1 VVAAEE
7 YWLFSFSRM
16 KRFRLL
22 LAGTLGALTLGLGS
36 CLKAPDYPVTPEISV
51 DDTSVTLRHY
61 TNSGT
66 QPIDSVFITIRF
78 QDGDGDLGLSSAES
92 AVAPYAYPSRFN
104 NNYFIEPYV
113 KVNGTFVSLVS
124 LGRTTAGAYNSRFEH
139 IATTSENHSAPVKGT
154 LTRVY
159 AIAYQ
164 SLYRPGEEAC
174 FDVSIADRALHE
186 SNVVRTSSVV
196 FPK

>member
-1 VVAAEE
+1 
-7 YWLFSFSRM
+7 M

-22 LAGTLGALTLGLGS
+22 LAGALGLLTLGLGS

-51 DDTSVTLRHY
+51 DDSSVSLRHY
-61 TNSGT
+61 AGSGT

-113 KVNGTFVSLVS
+113 KIPNGNFVSLVS
-124 LGRTTAGAYNSRFEH
+124 LGRIVGGVPLLAGAYNSRFEH

-159 AIAYQ
+159 AFAYQ
-164 SLYRPGEEAC
+164 SLYQPGEEAR
-174 FDVSIADRALHE
+174 FQVSIADRALHE
-186 SNVVRTSSVV
+186 SNTVTTSSVV
-196 FPK
+196 FPKN

>member
-1 VVAAEE
+1 
-7 YWLFSFSRM
+7 M

-22 LAGTLGALTLGLGS
+22 LAGTLGLLTLGLGS

-51 DDTSVTLRHY
+51 DDNSVVLKHY
-61 TNSGT
+61 TNTS

-113 KVNGTFVSLVS
+113 KVGSDFVSLVS

-139 IATTSENHSAPVKGT
+139 IATTSENHSAPIKGT

-159 AIAYQ
+159 AFAYRT
-164 SLYRPGEEAC
+164 LYQPGEEAR
-174 FDVSIADRALHE
+174 FQVSIADRALHE
-186 SNVVRTSSVV
+186 SNTVTTSSVV